1 MFTVAESLAQREQFK
16 VDPFN
21 KGFSF
26 ASDQKLNLNQLRLCF
41 QVTLLPAKNQEIWI
55 KPVVSD
61 VIYNSIAKRNL
72 IIRDLSDDCAS
83 VLGHKKIIILC
94 EKLNLKIR
102 SDIVICFSYQDKS
115 KYSKQTHVTHVLIN

>member
-1 MFTVAESLAQREQFK
+1 MFTVAESLAQRKEFK

-21 KGFSF
+21 QGFSY
-26 ASDQKLNLNQLRLCF
+26 ASDQRLNLNQLRLCF
-41 QVTLLPAKNQEIWI
+41 QVALLPAKNQEFWI

-61 VIYNSIAKRNL
+61 IIYNSTSKRDL
-72 IIRDLSDDCAS
+72 IIRDLSENCAS

-94 EKLNLKIR
+94 EKLKSR

-115 KYSKQTHVTHVLIN
+115 KY